1 MNRNLLLSS
10 AITVAL
16 ATGCSSDPTKED
28 WGTALGSVGGAVLG
42 AAIAG
47 DDNRWLGAAIG
58 GTLGYFA
65 GKQIGRYLD
74 EQDQQALAV
83 ETADALAT
91 ESAGT
96 ATWQSTRST
105 ASAQIKT
112 GDISYTSQPKEVK
125 RLATVQPVP
134 TIKLEN
140 KEYQTTSSLRVRSGP
155 GTQHAVITTLNP
167 GDVVN
172 SAGRTD
178 NGWLMLA
185 KQDVT
190 VGYVHANYVKPY
202 DPVEQA
208 EEQGIDLDSVDV
220 ATIEKQDAFGGIDL
234 DAVETTSSTVTAQA
248 GCRDV
253 EISVKTEQGVENET
267 SRACQQADG
276 VWQLG

>member
-1 MNRNLLLSS
+1 MNRNLILTS

-16 ATGCSSDPTKED
+16 ATGCSNNPNKED
-28 WGTALGSVGGAVLG
+28 WGTALGSVGGAALG
-42 AAIAG
+42 AMIAG

-58 GTLGYFA
+58 GALGFYA

-74 EQDQQALAV
+74 EQDQQALAE
-83 ETADALAT
+83 ETAQALAM

-96 ATWQSTRST
+96 STWQSARSG
-105 ASAQIKT
+105 ASAEIKT
-112 GDISYTSQPKEVK
+112 GDISYTNQDREVK
-125 RLATVQPVP
+125 RLATVQAVP
-134 TIKLEN
+134 AIKLEN
-140 KEYQTTSSLRVRSGP
+140 EEYQTTSSLRVRSGP
-155 GTQHAVITTLNP
+155 GTRYDVITTLKP

-202 DPVEQA
+202 SPVDQA
-208 EEQGIDLDSVDV
+208 HAQGINLDNVDV
-220 ATIEKQDAFGGIDL
+220 ASIEKQEAFGGIDL

-253 EISVKTEQGVENET
+253 EISVKTENGVEKET
-267 SRACQQADG
+267 SRACQRPDG